1 MFDSFLTKIFGSRND
16 RLIRQ
21 YRKRCAQINKLEP
34 EIQALTDEQLRG
46 KTAEFRE
53 RLDKGETLDALLP
66 EAFAV
71 VREASRRVLG
81 MRHFDVQLIGGM
93 GSERRQDRRNAHRRR
108 QDAHCNARGLPQ
120 RASGQ
125 G

>member
-66 EAFAV
+66 RLYAKPVAACWGCVISTCSLSAV
-71 VREASRRVLG
+71 W
-81 MRHFDVQLIGGM
+81 F
-93 GSERRQDRRNAHRRR
+93 
-108 QDAHCNARGLPQ
+108 
-120 RASGQ
+120 
-125 G
+125 